1 MCAKYI
7 SQTKGSDKQYLSNK
21 TTNINVYSVC
31 VCVCACVCVCVHVC
45 VCACACVCVCVCV
58 LVHAH
63 SDGIVTVSV
72 QLPVSIFTIGDR
84 GRKYSLC
91 NTQLLTI
98 LHSPSTLQN
107 TFTSIAEEIFI
118 NKD

>member
-1 MCAKYI
+1 
-7 SQTKGSDKQYLSNK
+7 
-21 TTNINVYSVC
+21 
-31 VCVCACVCVCVHVC
+31 
-45 VCACACVCVCVCV
+45 V
-58 LVHAH
+58 LVHVH

-72 QLPVSIFTIGDR
+72 QLPVSIFTVGDR

-118 NKD
+118 NKKRNVTAIYTFICVGQDNVVNIANHYGADAAGIEYPWG